1 LRKCSTSFV
10 VLHAKIKITKGLN
23 LCAQTFLGVKTKIAL
38 TNQGYLFEIMKK
50 KSFRMLI
57 FYRRNL
63 KETLKD

>member
-1 LRKCSTSFV
+1 MRKCSTSFV

-23 LCAQTFLGVKTKIAL
+23 LRAQTFLGVKTKTAP

-50 KSFRMLI
+50 KSFRMSK

-63 KETLKD
+63 KETLND